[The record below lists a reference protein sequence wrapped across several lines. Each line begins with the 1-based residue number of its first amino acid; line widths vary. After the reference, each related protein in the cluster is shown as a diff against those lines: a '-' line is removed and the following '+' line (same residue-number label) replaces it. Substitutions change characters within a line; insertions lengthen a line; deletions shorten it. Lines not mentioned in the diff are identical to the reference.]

1 MKENPMWVH
10 AADELEMGRQ
20 VEQEHAGTLRWLM
33 QKLGKDPKEA
43 QALLDE
49 AVERIA
55 KDHIQEDASYY
66 SKLKTIHHD

>member
-1 MKENPMWVH
+1 MWVH

-55 KDHIQEDASYY
+55 KDHLAELPDYY
-66 SKLKTIHHD
+66 TRLKRMESS